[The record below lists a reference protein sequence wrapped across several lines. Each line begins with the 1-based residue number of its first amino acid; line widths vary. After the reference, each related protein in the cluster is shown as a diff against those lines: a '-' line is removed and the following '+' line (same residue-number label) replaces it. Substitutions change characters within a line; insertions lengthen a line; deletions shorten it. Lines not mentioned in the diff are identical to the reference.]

1 MTTTVRSDAIQ
12 APAPGTAES
21 IPAVVARLR
30 QTFASGRTKPLAWR
44 LEQLRAV
51 ERMLGE
57 READFADA
65 LATDLGRPRVDAWLA
80 DLAPAAAEA
89 AHTRK
94 HLRRWMR
101 PRRVPLPLS
110 LQPGRASY
118 QYEPLGVALIIGPWN
133 YPVYLTIGP
142 LVGAIGAGNCA
153 VLKPSEHTPTV
164 SQLLA
169 KLVPEYL
176 DAEAFAVVE
185 GAAEQTQQL
194 LDQAVDHAFF
204 TGGPEIAKAVMAGA
218 ARHLT
223 PVTLELGGKS
233 PVIVAQDAAIKV
245 AARRI
250 AWTKLMNSGQT
261 CIAPDYVLVE
271 RSVRDEFIGELKAAI
286 AAFTPDGPKQLPLVN
301 SRQAARID
309 ALLSS
314 SGGQHLLGGAVDVA
328 AHRAE
333 PTIVLDPDPDSPLL
347 REEIFGPVLPLVT
360 VDSLDQAIAFVKARP
375 KPLALYLFSQSKVTQ
390 RRVLAEISNGAT
402 VINHLMFQV
411 LANNLPFGGVGNSGM
426 GAYHGEWGFQTFSHR
441 KAVLRKP
448 TRPDPSIIYPPYT
461 PLKERLLRRL
471 F

>member
-1 MTTTVRSDAIQ
+1 MTTTIGSAPAQ
-12 APAPGTAES
+12 APAGSAEP
-21 IPAVVARLR
+21 IAAVVARLR
-30 QTFASGRTKPLAWR
+30 QTFASGRTKTIAWR
-44 LEQLRAV
+44 LEQLHAV
-51 ERMLGE
+51 ERMLAE
-57 READFADA
+57 REAEFAEA

-80 DLAPAAAEA
+80 DLAPSAAEA

-94 HLRRWMR
+94 HLHRWMR
-101 PRRVPLPLS
+101 PRRVSLPLS
-110 LQPGRASY
+110 LQPGKASY

-153 VLKPSEHTPTV
+153 VLKPSEQTPTV
-164 SQLLA
+164 SALLA

-194 LDQAVDHAFF
+194 LDQGFDHAFF

-233 PVIVAQDAAIKV
+233 PVIIARDAAIKV

-271 RSVRDEFIGELKAAI
+271 RSVRDEFIAELTAAI
-286 AAFTPDGPKQLPLVN
+286 AAFTTGGPKQLPLVN
-301 SRQAARID
+301 RRQAARID
-309 ALLSS
+309 GLLRS
-314 SGGQHLLGGAVDVA
+314 SGGQHLLGGAVDVEG
-328 AHRAE
+328 HCAE
-333 PTIVLDPDPDSPLL
+333 PTIVLDPDPDSALL
-347 REEIFGPVLPLVT
+347 SEEIFGPVLPLVT
-360 VDSLDQAIAFVKARP
+360 VDSLDQAIAFVQARP
-375 KPLALYLFSQSKVTQ
+375 KPLAVYLFSQSKATQ
-390 RRVLAEISNGAT
+390 HRVLAEISNGAT

-448 TRPDPSIIYPPYT
+448 TRVDPSIIYPPYT
-461 PLKERLLRRL
+461 PFKERLLRKL